1 MEIKLG
7 LKENRRQFILL
18 VIVNAFVGGMVGLER
33 SILPGIAEAEFHIA
47 AKTAVLSFIIV
58 FGIVK
63 AITNYYTGSLANKF
77 GRKNLLVAGWVVG
90 IPIPFLLMFAPTWN
104 WIIAANVLLGLNQGL
119 TWSSTVVMKIDL
131 VGEKQRGFA
140 MGLNEFAGYLAVA
153 VVAFLTGWIAGE
165 YGLRPYPFYI
175 GFVLVIAGLVTS
187 IFFIHDTRHHVAMEA
202 TDSNV
207 PLLKNIFWDTTILH
221 RNLGS
226 VTLAGLVNNLNDGM
240 AWGLFPILLAQKNF
254 NISEIGIVTAVYPAV
269 WGIGQLFTGK
279 MADYFCKKSMLF
291 CTPFK
296 TVLHIDYEYRVHF
309 PSYRLHDNESVG
321 KDFSFLKNRHVS
333 T

>member
-1 MEIKLG
+1 
-7 LKENRRQFILL
+7 
-18 VIVNAFVGGMVGLER
+18 
-33 SILPGIAEAEFHIA
+33 
-47 AKTAVLSFIIV
+47 
-58 FGIVK
+58 
-63 AITNYYTGSLANKF
+63 
-77 GRKNLLVAGWVVG
+77 
-90 IPIPFLLMFAPTWN
+90 
-104 WIIAANVLLGLNQGL
+104 
-119 TWSSTVVMKIDL
+119 
-131 VGEKQRGFA
+131 

-240 AWGLFPILLAQKNF
+240 AWGLFPILLAQKNW
-254 NISEIGIVTAVYPAV
+254 IIVRASSVQTA
-269 WGIGQLFTGK
+269 
-279 MADYFCKKSMLF
+279 
-291 CTPFK
+291 
-296 TVLHIDYEYRVHF
+296 R
-309 PSYRLHDNESVG
+309 
-321 KDFSFLKNRHVS
+321 
-333 T
+333 